1 MELTDSQLQERREGI
16 APYRVL
22 VCIDGSEESYRALE
36 YSAKMVHPLGADV
49 VLLYVRPTDQGLATG
64 GLQISVARQNML
76 DWGLELPGIRYLKK
90 GRDLLIKWGEMADD
104 WDYHRAHVDVA
115 GDPLGD
121 NKTEYVTKSGREVVL
136 KLKVA
141 SGIATGVLEQTE
153 IAHYDL
159 IVLGASERW
168 QSPSM
173 NLFRDPAVAE
183 KVAVHA
189 PCSVLISRGLK
200 RTGHGHLVCTDG
212 SERADTVI
220 RKEGELAKRCAFPLS
235 VISVA
240 RDEEDLGNAE
250 KYVTATKNTLTE
262 MGVTVENTYTPV
274 GDPVREIVETGKNY
288 SLIALADTGRSDFQ
302 RFFMG
307 SVAFQVMEH
316 AENSVMIVRETPA
329 GKNKHI
335 SDPSFD
341 CGKA

>member
-1 MELTDSQLQERREGI
+1 LQ
-16 APYRVL
+16 PYRVL
-22 VCIDGSEESYRALE
+22 VCIDGSEESYQALE
-36 YSAKMVHPLGADV
+36 YAAKMVHPLQADV
-49 VLLYVRPTDQGLATG
+49 CLLYVRPVDQGMRTG

-76 DWGLELPGIRYLKK
+76 DWGIELPGIRYLKK
-90 GRDLLIKWGEMADD
+90 GRDLLIDWGEMEDD
-104 WDYHRAHVDVA
+104 WDYHRGHEDVA

-121 NKTEYVTKSGREVVL
+121 NYIDYVTKSGREIAL
-136 KLKVA
+136 KLKVS
-141 SGIATGVLEQTE
+141 SGIGIGILEQTE

-168 QSPSM
+168 MSSKLNP
-173 NLFRDPAVAE
+173 FRDHAVAE

-189 PCSVLISRGLK
+189 PCSVLVARQLH

-212 SERADTVI
+212 SERAHAVV
-220 RKEGELAKRCAFPLS
+220 RKEGDLAMRCKFPLS

-240 RDEEDLGNAE
+240 QDEDELANAE
-250 KYVTATKNTLTE
+250 AAVAQAKQELTE

-288 SLIALADTGRSDFQ
+288 SLIAVGDTGKTGIQ

-316 AENSVMIVRETPA
+316 AENSVIVVR
-329 GKNKHI
+329 
-335 SDPSFD
+335 
-341 CGKA
+341 

>member
-1 MELTDSQLQERREGI
+1 MELTDGQLEELREGVQ
-16 APYRVL
+16 PYRVL
-22 VCIDGSEESYRALE
+22 VCIDGSEESYQALE
-36 YSAKMVHPLGADV
+36 YSAKMVHPLGADI
-49 VLLYVRPTDQGLATG
+49 VLLYVRPVDQGLRTG

-90 GRDLLIKWGEMADD
+90 GRDKLIEWGEMADD

-121 NKTEYVTKSGREVVL
+121 NKIEYVTKSGREVVL

-141 SGIATGVLEQTE
+141 SGIAIGILEQTE

-168 QSPSM
+168 QSSTFNP
-173 NLFRDPAVAE
+173 FRDPAVAE

-189 PCSVLISRGLK
+189 PCSVLVARELK
-200 RTGHGHLVCTDG
+200 RSGHGHLVCSDG
-212 SERADTVI
+212 SERTDALVQ
-220 RKEGELAKRCAFPLS
+220 KEGELAMRCGFPLS

-240 RDEEDLGNAE
+240 RDEVEVDNA
-250 KYVTATKNTLTE
+250 KQYVARAKNKLTE

-288 SLIALADTGRSDFQ
+288 SLIALSDTGRTGLKK
-302 RFFMG
+302 FFMG
-307 SVAFQVMEH
+307 SIAFQVMEH
-316 AENSVMIVRETPA
+316 AENSVLVVR
-329 GKNKHI
+329 
-335 SDPSFD
+335 
-341 CGKA
+341 